1 MSVLLSAMLL
11 ETRKAST
18 YISIMLYTFVEDLVF
33 ETNASLATYVATL
46 FVIRR

>member
-1 MSVLLSAMLL
+1 MSVLLSAMFF

-18 YISIMLYTFVEDLVF
+18 YFSMMLHIFVEDLVL
-33 ETNASLATYVATL
+33 ETNASLATYAAPL